1 MQHYKHLPLALSI
14 IAMMG
19 ALSVECQTSNEEGLY
34 TFKTLAD
41 LTATSIKDQ
50 CRTGT
55 CWSFSTTSFLESE
68 AARLTG
74 EVVDLSEMASVRYTY
89 PLKAEMY
96 LRHHGLHQFGP
107 GSLCHDVLNAAAD
120 YGLVPE
126 FAFPGLDDGEATFD
140 HGELD
145 AVLAAAVKA
154 MSEQKVLSNDWRDAV
169 EGICDAYLGKLPSSF
184 QFNGKTY
191 TPESFRDQLGIDPK
205 AYVSLTSFSHHEFG
219 ETFVLEVPD
228 NFSRGH
234 YLNLPIEDMTRLTR
248 NAVMNGYTVA
258 WDADVSEKGFSF
270 RNGMALWPEDGE
282 EAKLWQEVVTEA
294 KVSQDSRQV
303 GFENHTTTD
312 DHLMHIVGLA
322 QDQNGQEYF
331 IIKNSWG
338 EGNPYGGRQYV
349 SMAYFKAKTIA
360 VTMHQDAMKGGRKR

>member
-1 MQHYKHLPLALSI
+1 MAPSAHAQKGDQAP
-14 IAMMG
+14 
-19 ALSVECQTSNEEGLY
+19 LY

-41 LTATSIKDQ
+41 LTATSVKDQ

-68 AARLTG
+68 AARISG
-74 EVVDLSEMASVRYTY
+74 ELVDLSEMASVRYTY

-107 GSLCHDVLNAAAD
+107 GSLCHDVLNAAAG

-126 FAFPGLDDGEATFD
+126 SEYTGLDAGETEFN

-154 MSEQKVLSNDWRDAV
+154 MSEQKVLSDDWRDAV
-169 EGICDAYLGKLPSSF
+169 EGICNAYLGELPSSF
-184 QFNGKTY
+184 EVKGKTY
-191 TPESFRDQLGIDPK
+191 TPESFRDELGIVPSE
-205 AYVSLTSFSHHEFG
+205 YVSLTSFSHHEFG

-228 NFSRGH
+228 NFSRGA
-234 YLNLPIEDMTRLTR
+234 YLNLPIEDMTRVVR
-248 NAVMNGYTVA
+248 KAVMDGYTVA

-270 RNGMALWPEDGE
+270 RNGMALMPAEGE
-282 EAKLWQEVVTEA
+282 EANLFQEVIQEA
-294 KVSQDSRQV
+294 KVSQASRQE

-322 QDQNGQEYF
+322 QDQNGSEYF
-331 IIKNSWG
+331 VIKNSWG
-338 EGNPYGGRQYV
+338 EGNPYGGRQYI

-360 VTMHQDAMKGGRKR
+360 VTLHRDAMKGSRKR